1 MDDPPKRSFV
11 TGEIDVKTLIAFVFG
26 AIFIITILV
35 FTAVVKDPSP
45 TEVWTYR
52 IILALAAAG
61 VAAIL
66 PGFID
71 IKYKGFV
78 QAGGAIGVFVL
89 ILLAFPAPDPTPKP
103 APAKAEAQA
112 SSEQVGQ
119 EIVWP
124 TEDPDFVARKYVE
137 LVDEGKFL
145 EAYEAVDKT
154 MGIPWATFEASYK
167 AGHLPLGAAVD
178 RRQTGAKREIDPPGR
193 PKGGYA
199 IVTYQTKFAN
209 ETKCREEVVS
219 LRAMPDK
226 VWRVSKHESSPQQVD
241 CIGLEPAPQTAK
253 D

>member
-1 MDDPPKRSFV
+1 MEDPPKRSFV
-11 TGEIDVKTLIAFVFG
+11 TGEIDVKTLIAFAFG

-89 ILLAFPAPDPTPKP
+89 ILLAFPAPETKPQVAPTP
-103 APAKAEAQA
+103 APETAKVETTTPQA
-112 SSEQVGQ
+112 V
-119 EIVWP
+119 VWP

-137 LVDEGKFL
+137 LVDNGKYL
-145 EAYEAVDKT
+145 EAYEQIDKSIG
-154 MGIPWATFEASYK
+154 MPWATFEASYK
-167 AGHLPLGAAVD
+167 AGHTPLGAAED
-178 RRQTGAKREIDPPGR
+178 RRQTGAKRELDPPGKA
-193 PKGGYA
+193 KGAYA
-199 IVTYQTKFAN
+199 LVTYQTKFAK
-209 ETKCREEVVS
+209 EDKCREEVVE
-219 LRAMPDK
+219 LRAMPDNSWS
-226 VWRVSKHESSPQQVD
+226 VAKHESSPSQVD
-241 CIGLEPAPQTAK
+241 CIGL
-253 D
+253 

>member
-1 MDDPPKRSFV
+1 MEDPPKRSFV

-35 FTAVVKDPSP
+35 FAAVVKNPSP

-89 ILLAFPAPDPTPKP
+89 VLLAFPAPETTTPEAAP
-103 APAKAEAQA
+103 ISAPAKADAATPQA
-112 SSEQVGQ
+112 V
-119 EIVWP
+119 VWP
-124 TEDPDFVARKYVE
+124 TEDPTFVALKYVD
-137 LVDEGKFL
+137 LVDKGKFL
-145 EAYEAVDKT
+145 KAYEQVDNSL
-154 MGIPWATFEASYK
+154 GISWTTFETSYK

-178 RRQTGAKREIDPPGR
+178 RRQTGEKREIDPSGR
-193 PKGGYA
+193 PKGGYVM
-199 IVTYQTKFAN
+199 VTFQTKFAN
-209 ETKCREEVVS
+209 EAKCREENVS
-219 LRAMPDK
+219 LRAMPDRT
-226 VWRVSKHESSPQQVD
+226 WRVSKHEASPQQVD
-241 CIGLEPAPQTAK
+241 CIGL
-253 D
+253 